1 MAENRDRN
9 VWCDTVSRV
18 FNFVAGRTV
27 DIRDAFRLGKYS
39 SLLVKL
45 VLYLLRC
52 VAFGIKRLVLSNGRK
67 SSTSDVFKS
76 VYTVPGELVE
86 ERRKKVLGSC
96 CS

>member
-18 FNFVAGRTV
+18 LNFVAGRTV

-39 SLLVKL
+39 TSKTRPVLVTL
-45 VLYLLRC
+45 CGVWDE
-52 VAFGIKRLVLSNGRK
+52 RLVLSNGRK
-67 SSTSDVFKS
+67 LSTSDVFKS